1 MEIVCAT
8 SDHLF
13 MKLVMAAVA
22 YIATI
27 AMAIVVFQ
35 EVLLSNTTFCPA
47 IALSF
52 IITFEDFRQ
61 PLMKTYRY
69 RSSLRVRVLFNTQTC
84 PAASSWLLQSC
95 TKRIHFVTCRDMC
108 CHCCCCKVLT
118 TDRFASESTASR
130 HYHFTL

>member
-1 MEIVCAT
+1 
-8 SDHLF
+8 
-13 MKLVMAAVA
+13 MAAVA

-52 IITFEDFRQ
+52 LISFEDFRQ

-69 RSSLRVRVLFNTQTC
+69 RSSLRALFNTQTC

-95 TKRIHFVTCRDMC
+95 TKRSHCVKCRDMC
-108 CHCCCCKVLT
+108 C
-118 TDRFASESTASR
+118 
-130 HYHFTL
+130 